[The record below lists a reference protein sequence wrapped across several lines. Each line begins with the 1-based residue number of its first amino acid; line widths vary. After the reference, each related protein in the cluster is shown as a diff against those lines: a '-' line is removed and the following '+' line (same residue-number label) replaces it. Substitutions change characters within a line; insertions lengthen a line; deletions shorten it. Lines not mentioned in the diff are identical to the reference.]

1 MYIKWYILKWKYVL
15 ISFLIWNINTN
26 SLTIQSHVH
35 VSAAII
41 KQQQQIIFLLRHMH
55 VFAFKSTLKSYLVC
69 ETWCIVG
76 PFSPVFCQPITVS
89 IARLYRRS
97 WNKND
102 TVITLGIIG
111 VVWDHKS
118 ILQIFIKTPS
128 TPSHIGDR
136 FKDKWTTFV

>member
-1 MYIKWYILKWKYVL
+1 MEICTDFFFNMKYQHK
-15 ISFLIWNINTN
+15 FFDNTKSCTCFSCYN
-26 SLTIQSHVH
+26 ETTTT
-35 VSAAII
+35 
-41 KQQQQIIFLLRHMH
+41 IIFLLRHMH

-118 ILQIFIKTPS
+118 ILQIFIKTPTPS